1 MSVKD
6 FFNNTF
12 KSLQSNSLP
21 LSNIIFISLA
31 CIGILACI
39 ISSYL
44 KKNIGTA
51 FLVGYCLT
59 FFSIG
64 FVFLLSPNFNYLSLL
79 LPLFLTIAIG
89 GIIYQTGFNL
99 KKINNGNLPNDYYTF
114 SSFIAFILTTLLG
127 LYIYHIIEISS
138 KGQPNANIYR
148 NILLSALLFLITV
161 FLIYTNQIIIT
172 KFTTD
177 G

>member
-89 GIIYQTGFNL
+89 GIIYQTDHGAFHNQCALYVDPDPDIQMNMNEL
-99 KKINNGNLPNDYYTF
+99 K
-114 SSFIAFILTTLLG
+114 SRW
-127 LYIYHIIEISS
+127 
-138 KGQPNANIYR
+138 ANF
-148 NILLSALLFLITV
+148 A
-161 FLIYTNQIIIT
+161 
-172 KFTTD
+172 
-177 G
+177 